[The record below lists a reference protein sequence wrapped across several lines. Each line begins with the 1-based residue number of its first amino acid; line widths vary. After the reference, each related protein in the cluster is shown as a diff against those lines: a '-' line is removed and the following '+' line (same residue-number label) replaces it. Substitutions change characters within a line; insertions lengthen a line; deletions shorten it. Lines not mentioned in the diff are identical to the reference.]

1 MPKNV
6 CGSVTVVLLL
16 FNNCF
21 YSALPKKKKIALA
34 IHPSPG
40 GENLF
45 PRTKET
51 MQSPERERAKLRVSV
66 RNTVGDLTLFYQD
79 KLIIKL

>member
-1 MPKNV
+1 M

-21 YSALPKKKKIALA
+21 FSALPKKKRIALA
-34 IHPSPG
+34 IHPSPE

-45 PRTKET
+45 PRAKET

-79 KLIIKL
+79 NKLIIKL